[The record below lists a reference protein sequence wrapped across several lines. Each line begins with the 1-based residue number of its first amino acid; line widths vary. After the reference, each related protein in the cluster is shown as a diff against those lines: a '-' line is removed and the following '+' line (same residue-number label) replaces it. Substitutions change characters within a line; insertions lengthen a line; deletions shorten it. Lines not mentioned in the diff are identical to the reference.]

1 MALSTF
7 ALELDR
13 CASIPEV
20 GVAFMQAIASHGF
33 TVCACGAF
41 LPADSGPEPHFFF
54 QNWPAEWIALYMKRN
69 FVGVDFGVAEARR
82 RIAPFTWAEA
92 KAERTL
98 SRAERDLWQEV
109 ENWGWPDGF
118 SVPIHGPGGY
128 FGLVTMGGKV
138 KEFTRELRTELH
150 IMAFQTHER
159 CRALNGVKAV
169 ADLPASLSPRELECM
184 RWVAAGKTDLDIA
197 AIMGLSGTTIK
208 SHIDNARRKLGAQTR
223 PQAVARLALSGL
235 S

>member
-1 MALSTF
+1 MNLSQFASQLDACLNIPDVGRTF
-7 ALELDR
+7 MD
-13 CASIPEV
+13 
-20 GVAFMQAIASHGF
+20 AISPQGF

-41 LPADSGPEPHFFF
+41 VPSASGPEPHFFF
-54 QNWPAEWIALYMKRN
+54 QNWPADWIALYASRN

-92 KAERTL
+92 KAQRKL
-98 SRAERDLWQEV
+98 SRSERELWQEV
-109 ENWGWPDGF
+109 EDWGWPDGY

-138 KEFTRELRTELH
+138 KIFTPELRMNLH
-150 IMAFQTHER
+150 IMAFLTHER
-159 CRALNGVKAV
+159 CRSLNGVSAV
-169 ADLPASLSPRELECM
+169 AEPPAELSPRELECL
-184 RWVAAGKTDLDIA
+184 RWVAAGKTDADIA
-197 AIMGLSGTTIK
+197 AIIGLSATTVK
-208 SHIDNARRKLGAQTR
+208 SHVDGARRKLGATTR